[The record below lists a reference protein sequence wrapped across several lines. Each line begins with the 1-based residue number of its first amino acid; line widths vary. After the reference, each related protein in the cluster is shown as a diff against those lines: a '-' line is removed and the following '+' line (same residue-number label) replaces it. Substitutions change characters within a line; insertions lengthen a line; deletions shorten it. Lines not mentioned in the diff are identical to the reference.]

1 MIQVIQRCFAEKLKN
16 GGWFPKLKEIIP
28 SYGQSLIENAAL
40 CRQVRAEQAAVLN
53 INNIVED
60 TMIRA
65 YHLYTGSDG
74 NSHVIRGSVSGGKLV
89 EAESIL
95 FKETQAHSSFDWH
108 NDPIPQYVITL
119 TGVLEFTTVGGE
131 TFTIHPG
138 DVLLAV
144 DHTGSGH
151 KWRLINDE
159 PWKRAYVV
167 FKTGADTH
175 FIPDAT

>member
-1 MIQVIQRCFAEKLKN
+1 MWNVA
-16 GGWFPKLKEIIP
+16 
-28 SYGQSLIENAAL
+28 
-40 CRQVRAEQAAVLN
+40 
-53 INNIVED
+53 
-60 TMIRA
+60 
-65 YHLYTGSDG
+65 
-74 NSHVIRGSVSGGKLV
+74 SVSGGELV

-95 FKETQAHSSFDWH
+95 FKETPAHSSFDWH

-119 TGVLEFTTVGGE
+119 AGVLEFTTLGGE

-159 PWKRAYVV
+159 PWKRALRGPQERRGYS
-167 FKTGADTH
+167 FRTRSQCGA
-175 FIPDAT
+175 

>member
-1 MIQVIQRCFAEKLKN
+1 
-16 GGWFPKLKEIIP
+16 
-28 SYGQSLIENAAL
+28 
-40 CRQVRAEQAAVLN
+40 
-53 INNIVED
+53 
-60 TMIRA
+60 MIRA
-65 YHLYTGSDG
+65 YRLYTGSDG
-74 NSHVIRGSVSGGKLV
+74 NSHVVRGSVSGGALV

-95 FKETQAHSSFDWH
+95 FKETPAHSSFDWH
-108 NDPIPQYVITL
+108 NDPVPQYVLTL
-119 TGVLEFTTVGGE
+119 AGVLEFTTKGGE

-167 FKTGADTH
+167 FKEGADTH
-175 FIPDAT
+175 FIPDHT

>member
-1 MIQVIQRCFAEKLKN
+1 MVCQIEGNDSFLRSISCRECCSLPAGA
-16 GGWFPKLKEIIP
+16 GGDGGRIADQQHI
-28 SYGQSLIENAAL
+28 
-40 CRQVRAEQAAVLN
+40 
-53 INNIVED
+53 

-65 YHLYTGSDG
+65 YRLYTGSDG
-74 NSHVIRGSVSGGKLV
+74 NSHVERGSVSGGELV

-95 FKETQAHSSFDWH
+95 FKETPAHSSFDWH

-119 TGVLEFTTVGGE
+119 AGVLEFTTVGGE

-151 KWRLINDE
+151 KWRLINDQ

-167 FKTGADTH
+167 FKEGADTR
-175 FIPDAT
+175 FIPDRT